1 MIRLVEI
8 AITTALA
15 LSIVACAAMNRQKAQ
30 PPKDDDL
37 HFHNLQVLPQ
47 NISRDDLIMTM
58 KRFTQALGV
67 QCNHCHVPLPNDPK
81 KFDFRSDAK
90 PFKNDAR
97 IMLRMVNTINHD
109 YVARVPDVYT
119 RVTCWTCHRGKT
131 QPDIVPSLP
140 PEPPH

>member
-1 MIRLVEI
+1 MNRLAELVTVGI
-8 AITTALA
+8 FVGAL
-15 LSIVACAAMNRQKAQ
+15 VACAAINQQKAQ

-47 NISRDDLIMTM
+47 NISRDDLLMTM

-67 QCNHCHVPLPNDPK
+67 QCSHCHVPLPNDPN

-90 PFKNDAR
+90 PWKNAAR
-97 IMLRMVNTINHD
+97 TMLRMVNTINHD

-119 RVTCWTCHRGKT
+119 RATCWTCHRGKS